1 MPDPTNVPSS
11 AGLLLLLLSLLG
23 AAWLEP
29 AAAAAGEPRLTDR
42 PGSVT
47 ARFTADPGSCQWAC
61 RTSTRPFRLSV
72 VAKAVLGGDR
82 DWLCSWPSAGIAT
95 SLQTTKE
102 QDGGLSVQTGRGV
115 PSHAVHM
122 GW

>member
-11 AGLLLLLLSLLG
+11 AGLLLLLSLLF
-23 AAWLEP
+23 AAGLEA

-47 ARFTADPGSCQWAC
+47 AWSAADSGSCQWAC

-72 VAKAVLGGDR
+72 VAKAVLGWDR
-82 DWLCSWPSAGIAT
+82 DWLCSWPSVGIVT
-95 SLQTTKE
+95 SLQATTK
-102 QDGGLSVQTGRGV
+102 QDGGL
-115 PSHAVHM
+115 
-122 GW
+122 